1 MKKLLYILLLFPLI
15 VQGQRI
21 HITTVTDTV
30 CNGSPAYFTA
40 TDTGVSASY
49 YQWTI
54 NRVNIAGA
62 NTASFSRSA
71 LSTGDSI
78 ACLLTNRAHDT
89 IIAHSNSITVTV
101 LSISSAGIINGS
113 DSIVCVGATITLD
126 DAVTGGVWS
135 ASDNFA
141 TVSGGVVTGV
151 FSFPT
156 GDGAPLPEDSIY
168 YIVNNTYCSD
178 TAYKIITVEAIP
190 RPAFYLGYPYSY
202 ASSLCVG
209 ETLSINGGD
218 GADGIMY
225 STTGDVLVSIWD
237 VYGERAGTDYIFCVG
252 SNSCGSDTVR
262 STITVYGPPTA
273 PGAINASS
281 TTLCVGSTIILSDT
295 ASNPSEWRSSNSN
308 ASVNFNG
315 IVTGNIPGL
324 DTIFYITSNQ
334 CGSASAS
341 IPITING
348 PQPIIGIDSFCKG
361 EQIKFSDHTN
371 GGTWSSSNPT
381 VAAIDQNGT
390 LKGISEGHVMISY
403 TVPSS
408 DCSAVS
414 EIDVHINNLPSPITG
429 IADFCLSGTTY
440 LTDLTSGGVWTS
452 SNTAVARINNVG
464 EVQGVSSGSATI
476 TYSLKGCLETV
487 DVSVAACGNE
497 MSIYPNPAHD
507 EVTIYAFD
515 NIYNAYSFFNALG
528 QIVLHGPLAGPFTKV
543 NLELV
548 AAGFYTIVITGEQD
562 RYVGKFVKD

>member
-1 MKKLLYILLLFPLI
+1 MRKLLYILLLFPLI
-15 VQGQRI
+15 VRGQRI
-21 HITTVTDTV
+21 HITAIADTV

-40 TDTGVSASY
+40 TDTSVSVPY

-54 NRVNIAGA
+54 NGVNIAGA
-62 NTASFSRSA
+62 NTASFSRSS

-78 ACLLTNRAHDT
+78 ACLLTNRTHDT
-89 IIAHSNSITVTV
+89 IIARSNSIAITV
-101 LSISSAGIINGS
+101 LSIPLAGIISGS
-113 DSIVCVGATITLD
+113 DSIVCVGTTITLS

-141 TVSGGVVTGV
+141 AVSGGVVTGV
-151 FSFPT
+151 SSFAT
-156 GDGAPLPEDSIY
+156 GDGPPLPEDSIY

-178 TAYKIITVEAIP
+178 TAYKIISVEAIP
-190 RPAFYLGYPYSY
+190 HPAFYLGYPYSY

-225 STTGDVLVSIWD
+225 STTGNVLVSNWEI
-237 VYGERAGTDYIFCVG
+237 YGNTPGTDNIFCVG
-252 SNSCGSDTVR
+252 SNFCGSDTVR
-262 STITVYGPPTA
+262 RTITVYGPPTA
-273 PGAINASS
+273 PGAINASPN
-281 TTLCVGSTIILSDT
+281 TLCVGSTIILSDT

-315 IVTGNIPGL
+315 VVTGNIPGS
-324 DTIFYITSNQ
+324 DTIFYVASNQ

-341 IPITING
+341 IPIMING

-371 GGTWSSSNPT
+371 GGTWSCSDPT
-381 VAAIDQNGT
+381 IAVIDQSGT
-390 LKGISEGHVMISY
+390 LKGISEGYVMISY
-403 TVPSS
+403 TVPSL

-414 EIDVHINNLPSPITG
+414 KIDVHINNLPSPITG
-429 IADFCLSGTTY
+429 IADFCLSGMTY

-464 EVQGVSSGSATI
+464 EVQGISNGSAII
-476 TYSLKGCLETV
+476 TYTLKGCLETV
-487 DVSVAACGNE
+487 DVSVATCGNE

-507 EVTIYAFD
+507 EVIIYAFD
-515 NIYNAYSFFNALG
+515 NIYNAYSFFNAIG
-528 QIVLHGPLAGPFTKV
+528 QQVLQGRLAGPFTTV
-543 NLELV
+543 NVEVLS
-548 AAGFYTIVITGEQD
+548 AGFYTIVITGEQD
-562 RYVGKFVKD
+562 RYMGKFVKD